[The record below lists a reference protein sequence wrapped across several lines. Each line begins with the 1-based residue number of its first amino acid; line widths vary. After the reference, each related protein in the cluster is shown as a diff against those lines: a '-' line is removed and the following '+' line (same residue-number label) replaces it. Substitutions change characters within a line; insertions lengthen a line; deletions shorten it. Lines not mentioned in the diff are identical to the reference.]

1 MKKGDILMWVITV
14 YSNSNNITMLEFEAE
29 MEAREVYK
37 KISGCKVLTE
47 VVYFNDTNVS
57 LVTI

>member
-1 MKKGDILMWVITV
+1 MWVITV

-37 KISGCKVLTE
+37 KIYGCKVLTE
-47 VVYFNDTNVS
+47 VIYFNDTNVS

>member
-1 MKKGDILMWVITV
+1 MWVITV
-14 YSNSNNITMLEFEAE
+14 YSNSNNIRMLEFEAE

-37 KISGCKVLTE
+37 NTSGCKVLTE